1 MDEWMNEWWT
11 TFTSSTISSTIAI
24 NPKQYNNKY
33 VQREREIGMCSA
45 IEEHTLTFDDLTTAT
60 MAKNNARKK

>member
-1 MDEWMNEWWT
+1 MNDEQHSQVLLLVVQLLLIRNN
-11 TFTSSTISSTIAI
+11 TIT
-24 NPKQYNNKY
+24 NMC
-33 VQREREIGMCSA
+33 REREIGMCSA